1 MQLLHKSK
9 QIKLENNEAG
19 IMTIF
24 EHINE
29 SIEDGAL
36 VFSHLIIDGV
46 DVYENHE
53 AYLNE
58 HINEVMKVEIITRE
72 MKAMIWDTMTS
83 VNEYLERAIPAL
95 KQLRDEGFTDEI
107 WLEIDHLGEG
117 MQWMLQFVEI
127 TKEAVE
133 QPSNWEAVEK
143 AIKDCEAG
151 FAKLLEAVEVKD
163 PILISHMLSKEVTP
177 AYEELQASIELSLE
191 DKGFLKPTN

>member
-9 QIKLENNEAG
+9 RIKLENNEAG

-29 SIEDGAL
+29 SIEDGTL
-36 VFSHLIIDGV
+36 VFSHLVVDGV

-53 AYLNE
+53 AYLSE
-58 HINEVMKVEIITRE
+58 QINEIMKVEIITRE

-95 KQLRDEGFTDEI
+95 KQLRDEGFTNEL

-133 QPSNWEAVEK
+133 QPLNWKAVEK

-151 FAKLLEAVEVKD
+151 FAKLLGAVEVKD